1 MPPSLPPSLPRLQ
14 SFRPSSFIEE
24 GVARS
29 ISILS
34 LFKAVLGVIVC
45 HPSVDLRPP
54 TSPFSVGGYFLAEPV
69 TIMSGHGHGTTQ
81 TNKQSGA
88 PRAGAVFVVVVVGLI
103 VESNFRRTFAPQ
115 WPFRNSP
122 QSPPTP
128 VLSILSTIAMWIERE
143 REREVECI
151 RSGF

>member
-1 MPPSLPPSLPRLQ
+1 MPPSLPRLQ
-14 SFRPSSFIEE
+14 SPFAPPHLLKKASPGQLAFCRSLKRSLVSS
-24 GVARS
+24 
-29 ISILS
+29 
-34 LFKAVLGVIVC
+34 
-45 HPSVDLRPP
+45 SVDWRPP

-128 VLSILSTIAMWIERE
+128 VLSILSTIAMWIERQ